1 MPWQM
6 NIGSNMW
13 QMVPLLLWSLTWKG
27 IALWY
32 AAKRDEKVWF
42 GVLLILNTMGIVEIL
57 YLVFRV
63 KLFSKKQVMAKKPHP
78 EKKRS

>member
-1 MPWQM
+1 MPWQVDFI
-6 NIGSNMW
+6 NNTWAAI
-13 QMVPLLLWSLTWKG
+13 PFLLWSLIWKG

-42 GVLLILNTMGIVEIL
+42 GVLLVLNTMGIVEIM

-63 KLFSKKQVMAKKPHP
+63 KLFSKKHAPLKKAR
-78 EKKRS
+78 K